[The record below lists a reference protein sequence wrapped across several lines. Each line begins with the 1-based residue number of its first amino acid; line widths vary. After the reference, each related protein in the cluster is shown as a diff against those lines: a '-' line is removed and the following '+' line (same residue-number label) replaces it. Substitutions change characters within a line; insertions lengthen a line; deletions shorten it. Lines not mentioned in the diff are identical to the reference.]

1 MKVALIVRMSLIDI
15 LTKVSWY
22 FLIDFAI
29 ESPSPLRENQVPQ
42 TETEIAEF
50 VKYQTKKMR
59 LAKILNTKYQ
69 HDTKILIHRQK
80 NHSRKIKEQIDN
92 NSEVNVFL
100 FKKKQLDSLKHFDN
114 WASTGAVYKKAGD
127 KITAMKS
134 LANNCIKT
142 GLVKS
147 QNPAISTK
155 MRKRISNLFY
165 DKESAY
171 ISLIK
176 NQISS
181 MLTQPHTS

>member
-1 MKVALIVRMSLIDI
+1 MKVALIVRMLLIDI
-15 LTKVSWY
+15 LTKVNRY

-114 WASTGAVYKKAGD
+114 
-127 KITAMKS
+127 
-134 LANNCIKT
+134 
-142 GLVKS
+142 
-147 QNPAISTK
+147 
-155 MRKRISNLFY
+155 
-165 DKESAY
+165 
-171 ISLIK
+171 
-176 NQISS
+176 
-181 MLTQPHTS
+181 